1 MLRTLQIFSILTLLI
16 IVWGI
21 PRGFDFSDEGL
32 YVLLADPNQLNSNG
46 PILYDLFFKLVYK
59 IFSIQ
64 FHIQGLR
71 WIRLI
76 GTLSSVFALFLFTN
90 QLRKEKA
97 NSSLVWVVFLGLM
110 CSYAFL
116 PPSLSYNTLLLIG
129 TCWWLYFL
137 FQKKCSHLF
146 LAGVSI
152 ALLCYVK
159 LPSAILL
166 FFISILLIWRE
177 NRSGNLW
184 LLLGLFVT
192 LFCFELIFYFLFED
206 GLLNRINYFL
216 TNSIARPSYS
226 LLALIKSTVVGIFWI
241 FLSFMTCYSSRK
253 ISVVQRSGRNLIFTF
268 GILVLAIIGWFTHI
282 TDEWNHLILLAISA
296 GLGWV
301 MAEVDLK
308 RTSSP
313 DVSILITLMVLPF
326 VLHFGSN
333 VYWLRLGIHFLV
345 FWLLALFLIW
355 ENGRK
360 FIGFSIGPLTF
371 LLVLNG
377 IWLNPFEQRPLW
389 EAKYEWKY
397 GSSNSILLNEEQ
409 VTLLE
414 NLREFRG
421 ATQIDEVACAYRN
434 PGMAYLAGMKNWGK
448 IGFWEKSELE
458 MIIQLKGFP
467 NELIYWGEEA
477 LPFGMKEKYQT
488 ENIGFYQGE
497 KIQFLWK

>member
-1 MLRTLQIFSILTLLI
+1 MLRTLQVFSILTLLI

-32 YVLLADPNQLNSNG
+32 YVVLADPNQLNSNG
-46 PILYDLFFKLVYK
+46 PILYDLFFKFVYK
-59 IFSIQ
+59 ISGIQ

-76 GTLSSVFALFLFTN
+76 GTLSSVFALYLFTN

-137 FQKKCSHLF
+137 IQKKSSRLF
-146 LAGVSI
+146 LAGVCI

-166 FFISILLIWRE
+166 FFISILLILRE
-177 NRSGNLW
+177 NRSGTTW
-184 LLLGLFVT
+184 FLLGLFVS
-192 LFCFELIFYFLFED
+192 LFCFELTFYILFGD

-226 LLALIKSTVVGIFWI
+226 LPALFKSTGVGIFWI
-241 FLSFMTCYSSRK
+241 FLSFMTSYSSRK
-253 ISVVQRSGRNLIFTF
+253 ISIVWRSGRNPIYAL

-282 TDEWNHLILLAISA
+282 TDEWNHLALLAFTA
-296 GLGWV
+296 VLGWV
-301 MAEVDLK
+301 MAGVDLK
-308 RTSSP
+308 RTSFS
-313 DVSILITLMVLPF
+313 DGSILITLIALPF

-333 VYWLRLGIHFLV
+333 VYWLRLGIHFWI
-345 FWLLALFLIW
+345 FWLLALYLMW
-355 ENGRK
+355 DDGRE

-377 IWLNPFEQRPLW
+377 IWLNPFEQKPLW

-397 GSSNSILLNEEQ
+397 GSGNSILLNEEQ
-409 VTLLE
+409 VNLLE
-414 NLREFRG
+414 SLREISG
-421 ATQIDEVACAYRN
+421 ATQIDEIACAYRN

-458 MIIQLKGFP
+458 SEIAEGPPKAMIFYS
-467 NELIYWGEEA
+467 IYS
-477 LPFGMKEKYQT
+477 LPASFSQGYQRKSVG
-488 ENIGFYQGE
+488 IYQGVE
-497 KIQFLWK
+497 TEFLWK